1 MSRIDEALKRVSQG
15 PVSPRATRAS
25 DAPLRLADE
34 LTIEQYPHESGATVG
49 TATAPPVARRRSV
62 GERPVTVPARES
74 IAPRFKIDP
83 DSNSKVII
91 GAERNHVSLE
101 QYRRLAATLHEAQ
114 MERGLRTVMVTSAVP
129 REGKTLTAI
138 NLALT
143 LSGSY
148 GRRVLLI
155 DSDLRRPSI
164 HDVLGVPNDKGLSD
178 VFHSSAKELP
188 IVQVSTLLSVLPA
201 GRADQN
207 PQAGLSSERLRVLLE
222 EATERFDWVVVDTPP
237 VGLVSDAQILAR
249 IIQAVVFV
257 IRAGSTPFPLIE
269 KAVSEVGRESII
281 GTVLNG
287 VEADALPATT
297 YYGGY
302 YGRE

>member
-15 PVSPRATRAS
+15 AVTSRAGRSGDAS
-25 DAPLRLADE
+25 LRLADE
-34 LTIEQYPHESGATVG
+34 LTIEQYPREPRSTNEAVEL
-49 TATAPPVARRRSV
+49 PQRRREGARPDRSPIPADRQSTQAKV
-62 GERPVTVPARES
+62 RIAPESNSRVILGGERDA
-74 IAPRFKIDP
+74 
-83 DSNSKVII
+83 
-91 GAERNHVSLE
+91 VSLE

-114 MERGLRTVMVTSAVP
+114 VERGLRSVMVTSAVP

-155 DSDLRRPSI
+155 DSDLRRPSV
-164 HDVLGVPNDKGLSD
+164 HEVLGLPNEQGLSD
-178 VFHSSAKELP
+178 VFHSPAMDLP
-188 IVQVSTLLSVLPA
+188 LQDVSPHLSVLVA
-201 GRADQN
+201 GRVEKN
-207 PQAGLSSERLRVLLE
+207 PQAGLSSERMRTLLE
-222 EATERFDWVVVDTPP
+222 DAAARFDWVVVDTPP
-237 VGLVSDAQILAR
+237 VGLVSDAQILSQ
-249 IIQAVVFV
+249 IVQAVVFV
-257 IRAGSTPFPLIE
+257 IRAGVTPFSLIE
-269 KAVSEVGRESII
+269 KAVSELGSEAII

-302 YGRE
+302 YDQK